1 MTSKIC
7 VFGAGAIGSWL
18 GSRFAGA
25 DADVTLVARGAHL
38 EAIQKRGLEVCVQGS
53 CDRVDM
59 RAIGTFDTAEPQDVI
74 VVTLKSPAVR
84 QAAQHLASLCHS
96 QTVIVWAMNGIPWWY
111 FFRCPG
117 EIQNIR
123 IDCLDPDGC
132 IGKVL
137 NADQIIGC
145 VVYPTAELVR
155 PGTVRHLS
163 GNRLV
168 IGELDES
175 RSQRLEALQ
184 ELLDQ
189 AGCQAE
195 IDQAIR
201 TRIWMKLWGNSA
213 FNPLSVLAG
222 STLGELASDIG
233 CRAVATAMMKE
244 TKRVAAS
251 YGAHFNIG
259 LDERIEEARKVGA
272 HRTSMLQD
280 FEAGKPL
287 ETDSILDAVL
297 ELAQKKDLSM
307 PMTEQIRDLLN
318 LKILIRNQQW
328 RTKSGF
334 GTPNKQCV

>member
-1 MTSKIC
+1 MTIKVC

-18 GSRFAGA
+18 GSRLATA

-38 EAIQKRGLEVCVQGS
+38 EAIQQRGLEVCAQES
-53 CDRVDM
+53 CDRVEV
-59 RAIGTFDTAEPQDVI
+59 RAIGPSGTAKPQDVI
-74 VVTLKSPAVR
+74 VVTLKSPSVR
-84 QAAQHLASLCHS
+84 LSTDHLASLCHAR
-96 QTVIVWAMNGIPWWY
+96 TMIVWAMNGIPWWY
-111 FFRCPG
+111 FHRHPG
-117 EIQNIR
+117 EARNMR

-132 IGKVL
+132 IGRAL

-145 VVYPTAELVR
+145 VVYPTVELVR

-168 IGELDES
+168 IGELDGS

-201 TRIWMKLWGNSA
+201 TQIWMKLWGNSA

-222 STLGELASDIG
+222 STLRELASDDG
-233 CRAVATAMMKE
+233 CRAVAAAMMKE
-244 TKRVAAS
+244 TKRVADS
-251 YGAHFNIG
+251 YGAYFNIG

-297 ELAQKKDLSM
+297 ELAKKKVLSM

-318 LKILIRNQQW
+318 LKISIRNQQ
-328 RTKSGF
+328 RRAKFGS
-334 GTPNKQCV
+334 GTPNTQND